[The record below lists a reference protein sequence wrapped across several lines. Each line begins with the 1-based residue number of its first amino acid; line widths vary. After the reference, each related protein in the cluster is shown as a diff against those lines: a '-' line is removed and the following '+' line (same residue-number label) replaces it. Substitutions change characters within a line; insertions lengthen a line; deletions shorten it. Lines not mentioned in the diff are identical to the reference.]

1 MVFLRHCL
9 TVWINHSQK
18 PPHHGAFST
27 MNFQLIL
34 LFAKYRRTS
43 FDRTIF
49 LISLDAPLKVFALS
63 EIKVAGRP
71 LWLVNLRKASREHS
85 TVRFLVNSKCT
96 APVVAQVNKQM

>member
-1 MVFLRHCL
+1 M
-9 TVWINHSQK
+9 
-18 PPHHGAFST
+18 
-27 MNFQLIL
+27 L

-63 EIKVAGRP
+63 EIRVAARP
-71 LWLVNLRKASREHS
+71 LRLVNLQKASRKHS

-96 APVVAQVNKQM
+96 ARVVTQVNKQI